1 MPSLLAQPDR
11 GISRTLQN
19 CWPKTEKDVVAE
31 IEHFGTT
38 IDYIKLCADTEV
50 IFLGQTVSNEPVRDH
65 LCQNAAA
72 LKEAG
77 VTHFAIE
84 FNKMPWTSDYNRLC
98 RELKSH
104 GIKIIL
110 ADVDQQRTRDSEQ
123 REAYMTKCI
132 MDILEAEPDAK
143 VAALFSSFHA
153 GRYIMDG
160 LRPAAVRIESAKY
173 SLIRLMYCG
182 GAQDIP
188 TSITRP
194 ASYVCMEE
202 SSFALDMR
210 PYGADAP
217 FGGDADFV
225 LYLG

>member
-1 MPSLLAQPDR
+1 MPSLLAQPKR
-11 GISRTLQN
+11 EFCCTIRNS
-19 CWPKTEKDVVAE
+19 WPETEKDQVAE
-31 IEHFGTT
+31 IEQFGTP
-38 IDYIKLCADTEV
+38 IDYIKLCADAEV
-50 IFLGQTVSNEPVRDH
+50 VFLGQTVSNEPVRNH
-65 LCQNAAA
+65 LWQNAAA

-84 FNKMPWTSDYNRLC
+84 FNQMPWTSDYKRLC
-98 RELKSH
+98 HKLSAS

-110 ADVDQQRTRDSEQ
+110 ADVDQRRTRDSEQ
-123 REAYMTKCI
+123 REAHMTKCI
-132 MDILEAEPDAK
+132 TDILEAEPGAK

-173 SLIRLMYCG
+173 SLIRLRYFG
-182 GAQDIP
+182 GAEYTP
-188 TSITRP
+188 TLITQP
-194 ASYVCMEE
+194 AWNAGLG
-202 SSFALDMR
+202 SFALDMR

-217 FGGDADFV
+217 FGGDADFG